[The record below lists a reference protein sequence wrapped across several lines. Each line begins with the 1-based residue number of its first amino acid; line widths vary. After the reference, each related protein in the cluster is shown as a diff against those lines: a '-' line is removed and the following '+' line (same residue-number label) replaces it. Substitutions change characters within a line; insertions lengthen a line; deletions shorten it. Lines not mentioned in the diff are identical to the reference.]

1 MAEVVKTGEYLEH
14 LTVAGDRWDLLAWDY
29 YGDASKDTLIIEENR
44 DLYVTSLLSIPA
56 LLPTGLILRIPVIE
70 QSALDDSQLPP
81 WKRTGNS

>member
-1 MAEVVKTGEYLEH
+1 MAEVVKTGEHLEH

-56 LLPTGLILRIPVIE
+56 LLPTGLVLRIPVIE

>member
-44 DLYVTSLLSIPA
+44 ELYATSLLSIPA

>member
-56 LLPTGLILRIPVIE
+56 LLPTGLTLRIPVIE

>member
-44 DLYVTSLLSIPA
+44 DLYVISLQSIPA
-56 LLPTGLILRIPVIE
+56 LLPTGLTLRIPVIE

>member
-56 LLPTGLILRIPVIE
+56 LLPTGLTLRYPGDRAIGA
-70 QSALDDSQLPP
+70 Q
-81 WKRTGNS
+81 